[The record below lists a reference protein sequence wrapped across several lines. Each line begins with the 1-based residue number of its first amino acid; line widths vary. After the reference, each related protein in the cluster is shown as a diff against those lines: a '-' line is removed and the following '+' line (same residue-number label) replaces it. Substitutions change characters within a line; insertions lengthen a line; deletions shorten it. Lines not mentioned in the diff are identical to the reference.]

1 MKCVKKRLGLTA
13 TLVLYVFVI
22 MVSAMLLSWIFM
34 AVLDVAGIMD
44 FSGLRRP
51 APEYGGVF
59 HPFRGFMGLVAF
71 SSVFGVALSAFLS
84 KRTLKPIRKLIDATG
99 EIAKGD
105 FDTRVEPQGIRELEQ
120 LSISFNKM
128 AQELSSIE
136 TLRSDFVNN
145 FSHKFKTPIVSIRGF
160 AKLLREGNLSEAEQ
174 REYLEIIIAE
184 SERLANL
191 STSILNLS
199 KYEAIEIVSSKA
211 PYQLDEQIRQAVVIL
226 EPKWSAKDIEIDITL
241 DEITFCGDEN
251 LLQQI
256 WLNLLDNAVKFTP
269 MGGTITIGLSEQNG
283 TVKFAISDTGV
294 GMDDNTRAHIFDK
307 FYQGDK
313 SRTHAGNGL
322 GLSIVG
328 RIVELCG
335 GSNEVESEQGK
346 GSVFTVTLLKH

>member
-22 MVSAMLLSWIFM
+22 MVSAMLLSWLFM
-34 AVLDVAGIMD
+34 AILDVAGLMD
-44 FSGLRRP
+44 FSGMRRP
-51 APEYGGVF
+51 PEQIGVF
-59 HPFRGFMGLVAF
+59 HPFRGFMGLVVF

-84 KRTLKPIRKLIDATG
+84 TRTLKPIRKLIDATG
-99 EIAKGD
+99 EIAKGN
-105 FDTRVEPQGIRELEQ
+105 FGARVEPQGIRELEQ

-128 AQELSSIE
+128 AWELSSIE

-145 FSHKFKTPIVSIRGF
+145 FSHEFKTPIVSIRGF
-160 AKLLREGNLSEAEQ
+160 AKLLHEGNLSEAEQ

-184 SERLANL
+184 SERLASL

-211 PYQLDEQIRQAVVIL
+211 PYRLDEQIRQAVVIL
-226 EPKWSAKDIEIDITL
+226 EPKWSAKNIEIDIAL
-241 DEITFCGDEN
+241 DQVTFSGDEN

-256 WLNLLDNAVKFTP
+256 WLNLLGNAVKFTP
-269 MGGTITIGLSEQNG
+269 MGGTITIGLSEQG
-283 TVKFAISDTGV
+283 SAVKFTIRDTGI
-294 GMDDNTRAHIFDK
+294 GMDDATKAHIFEK

-313 SRTHAGNGL
+313 SRSPSGNGL
-322 GLSIVG
+322 GLPIVQ

-335 GSNEVESEQGK
+335 GTIEVTSQPGK
-346 GSVFTVTLLKH
+346 GSVFTVILPKH